1 MYDTKSSPKGDP
13 HRGGFG
19 GAKWSNITGRT
30 RFDMGAATGSSGRT
44 KDKGT
49 RRLDF
54 ITDTLARAR
63 NGEQLAG
70 DVSTFTQDAEI
81 RRAWLGVLGCDHG
94 GLG

>member
-19 GAKWSNITGRT
+19 GAKWLNIAGRT
-30 RFDMGAATGSSGRT
+30 RFDMGAATGSGRT